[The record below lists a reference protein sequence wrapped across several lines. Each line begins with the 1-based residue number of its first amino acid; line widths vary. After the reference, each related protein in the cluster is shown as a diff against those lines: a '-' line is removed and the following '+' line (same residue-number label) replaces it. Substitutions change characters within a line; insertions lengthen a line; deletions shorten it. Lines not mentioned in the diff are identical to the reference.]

1 MAARKKD
8 PVITGADDVGPELLA
23 KAIVDVADAAKA
35 LLKSRLT
42 KKAILVLLKDKTGLP
57 QHTIESVLDG
67 AARLDE
73 YVKR

>member
-1 MAARKKD
+1 MAAKKKN
-8 PVITGADDVGPELLA
+8 PVIVGTDDVGPEILA
-23 KAIVDVADAAKA
+23 KAIVEVADAAKK
-35 LLKSRLT
+35 LLSSRLT

-57 QHTIESVLDG
+57 QHAIESVLDG